1 MLNLGVNSNSTTP
14 VNTPPGEGNRPDYD
28 GLIRFLIEPLL
39 ESPELLSCDCELVP
53 STRKVWIRLA
63 IEDEDKGRIYGRG
76 GRNIQA
82 VKTILQ
88 TAAQLAGDTLY
99 LELYEDNEGPR
110 RRTPRPSLVHS
121 PPPRI
126 AGSAHPHPK
135 KSLRRRRR
143 TPKSRF

>member
-1 MLNLGVNSNSTTP
+1 MNSNSGSH
-14 VNTPPGEGNRPDYD
+14 VNSPPGEGNRPDYD

-39 ESPELLSCDCELVP
+39 ESPELLCFDCELVP

-99 LELYEDNEGPR
+99 LELYEDNDGSR
-110 RRTPRPSLVHS
+110 KRIPRPSIVHS
-121 PPPRI
+121 PPPK
-126 AGSAHPHPK
+126 APSSAHPK